1 MVQIAIARIAPCEA
15 FRICFPIVD
24 AVLRKTDFNLVL
36 FCDRRGIW
44 SGGARL
50 KQFSIASSLY
60 MVEPRK

>member
-24 AVLRKTDFNLVL
+24 AVLAETDLSLTL

-44 SGGARL
+44 RGGARL
-50 KQFSIASSLY
+50 KHFSLASSLY